1 MELGIATQ
9 WPQLTLVACLDASPT
24 YTEALEK
31 EVRIDPKKT
40 TNMTITLIKTK
51 AKSKGLKNIS
61 AICKTFEAYESDTK
75 FNLIVAVHAWYLF
88 LLLFVHFFLLF
99 FILFLLTC
107 GQVCIW
113 REQRDLGEGQEPAG
127 PRGKDSHC
135 HPGA

>member
-99 FILFLLTC
+99 FLPSNMWTGMHLERTKRS
-107 GQVCIW
+107 W
-113 REQRDLGEGQEPAG
+113 RRPRACWPQGEG
-127 PRGKDSHC
+127 
-135 HPGA
+135 